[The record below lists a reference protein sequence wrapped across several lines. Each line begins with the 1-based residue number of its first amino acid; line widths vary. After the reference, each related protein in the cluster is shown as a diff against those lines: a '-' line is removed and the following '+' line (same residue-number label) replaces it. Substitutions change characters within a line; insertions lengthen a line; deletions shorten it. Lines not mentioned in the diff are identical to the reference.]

1 MFWATIVTIR
11 DFSKSQQNA
20 QNPLTKGTRGGG
32 GTIVLKSYKEK
43 IMSRKIKVIS
53 GLALVTALTNVGNLV
68 AADEQTQATKEV
80 SIANQPASEQVVSDA
95 KSKADA
101 ANQALSQQESVI
113 NKTEQDLAQNQK
125 QLEDNQVALAQAE
138 SNAQPDVLQKAAED
152 VKATQDAVSLAQE
165 NQTSAQ
171 TLVENAQKQVQ
182 AEEVSN
188 TVANTAVADAQMAVQ
203 KAQDTLDAM
212 SDNTLD
218 VKTAQDEL
226 AKKEAAE
233 KVAQE
238 ELAKANQAVEEA
250 DAKVA
255 EVQKAQLEAAKP
267 LTLPATPYEVPDD
280 VLADIEK
287 YYEVWDIDM
296 RDKNL
301 KAKIIKRLDEAY
313 QEQYEQKQKEA
324 LIELPQARLS
334 PEWVSAYKAYKDAT
348 NPEDKANKLEK
359 LQSLGIEESAQLIR
373 SFYSESNISVPTL
386 FNLFNSDS
394 GHYERFEE
402 DFGPEISTILG
413 LGNQYAAQLINSIRQ
428 QLGIDGTV
436 VINQDSVVLAEALKS
451 EDMAYETEGY
461 RFGPLNGF
469 DSSFVKEIYD
479 YMGLKTDGDRGG
491 QHVAVIGEH
500 HGRGAVFGYDMG
512 VFLRTIYTHIV
523 WPILQHPQENK
534 LASAVLLN
542 PDKILLGLS
551 ETPFNAEGSWLGI
564 HLALLSESDVADSS
578 KFDVNAN
585 LTDPVPSLIAT
596 KEAQAQAQ
604 MEQKSAQ
611 DAYKQAQ
618 EQTKAAKE
626 EVTKA
631 HTAQTATAESI
642 ALAKEHLAE
651 QKAKLQAA
659 QEELTKTTANLAKAK
674 AKLESAQAALER
686 ANKELAAKQAEASS
700 AQTKLTEVKGA
711 STQVVMLK
719 ERLSK
724 IQEQIIAQT
733 DTLTSAKAEL
743 ADLKVKAT
751 DAQEYYQLIKSI
763 FDLQHKPSDKSVKST
778 VEGQKGQVMPL
789 AQSNK
794 SSNHELTQKSSVEV
808 KQTYSRVAQRQSL
821 PKTGEEGSLLYLAGI
836 SLLGI
841 AVSHRKKFLK

>member
-1 MFWATIVTIR
+1 
-11 DFSKSQQNA
+11 
-20 QNPLTKGTRGGG
+20 
-32 GTIVLKSYKEK
+32 
-43 IMSRKIKVIS
+43 MSRKIKVIS

-68 AADEQTQATKEV
+68 EADEQTQSAKEV

-101 ANQALSQQESVI
+101 ANQALSQQESVV

-287 YYEVWDIDM
+287 YYEVWDIDK

-373 SFYSESNISVPTL
+373 SLYSESNNIMFTTL
-386 FNLFNSDS
+386 FNFAS
-394 GHYERFEE
+394 ERFEE

-500 HGRGAVFGYDMG
+500 YGRGGADFYRMG

-631 HTAQTATAESI
+631 QTAQTATAESI

-651 QKAKLQAA
+651 KKAKLQAA

-674 AKLESAQAALER
+674 AKLESAQAALEK
-686 ANKELAAKQAEASS
+686 ANKELVAKQAEASS

-763 FDLQHKPSDKSVKST
+763 YDLQHKPSDKSVKST

-794 SSNHELTQKSSVEV
+794 SSNHELTQKSTAEV
-808 KQTYSRVAQRQSL
+808 QQTYSRVAQRQSL

>member
-1 MFWATIVTIR
+1 
-11 DFSKSQQNA
+11 
-20 QNPLTKGTRGGG
+20 
-32 GTIVLKSYKEK
+32 
-43 IMSRKIKVIS
+43 MSRKIKVIS

-68 AADEQTQATKEV
+68 EADEQTQSAKEV
-80 SIANQPASEQVVSDA
+80 SIVNQPASEQVVSDA

-287 YYEVWDIDM
+287 YYEVWDIDK

-373 SFYSESNISVPTL
+373 SLYSESNDIMFTTL
-386 FNLFNSDS
+386 FNFASA
-394 GHYERFEE
+394 RFEE

-500 HGRGAVFGYDMG
+500 YDRGAVFGYTMG

-523 WPILQHPQENK
+523 WPILEHPQENK

-604 MEQKSAQ
+604 MDQKSAQ

-618 EQTKAAKE
+618 EQTKAAQG

-631 HTAQTATAESI
+631 QTAQTATAESI

-651 QKAKLQAA
+651 QKEKLQAA
-659 QEELTKTTANLAKAK
+659 QEELTKTSANLAKAK
-674 AKLESAQAALER
+674 ANLESAKGALEK
-686 ANKELAAKQAEASS
+686 ANKELAAKQEAATS

-763 FDLQHKPSDKSVKST
+763 YDLQHKPSDKSVKST

-794 SSNHELTQKSSVEV
+794 SSNHELTQKSTAEV
-808 KQTYSRVAQRQSL
+808 QQTYSRVAQRQSL
-821 PKTGEEGSLLYLAGI
+821 PKTGEEGSLLYLAGL

>member
-1 MFWATIVTIR
+1 
-11 DFSKSQQNA
+11 
-20 QNPLTKGTRGGG
+20 
-32 GTIVLKSYKEK
+32 
-43 IMSRKIKVIS
+43 MSRKIKVIS

-68 AADEQTQATKEV
+68 EADEQTQSAKEV

-138 SNAQPDVLQKAAED
+138 SNAQPDVLQKAEED

-171 TLVENAQKQVQ
+171 TLAENAQKQVQ

-250 DAKVA
+250 ATAVT

-287 YYEVWDIDM
+287 YYEVWDIDK

-324 LIELPQARLS
+324 QIELPQVKLS

-359 LQSLGIEESAQLIR
+359 LRSLGIEESAQLIR
-373 SFYSESNISVPTL
+373 SLYSESNNSMRTL
-386 FNLFNSDS
+386 FNFASWN
-394 GHYERFEE
+394 YERFEE

-436 VINQDSVVLAEALKS
+436 VINQNSVVLAEALKS
-451 EDMAYETEGY
+451 EDIAYETRGAK
-461 RFGPLNGF
+461 FGPLNGV
-469 DSSFVKEIYD
+469 DSSFVKETYEK
-479 YMGLKTDGDRGG
+479 MGLNTDGDRGG

-500 HGRGAVFGYDMG
+500 YDRGAVWSYTMD

-523 WPILQHPQENK
+523 WPILEHPQENK
-534 LASAVLLN
+534 LASEVLLN

-585 LTDPVPSLIAT
+585 LTDPVPSLTAA
-596 KEAQAQAQ
+596 KKAQEQAQKA
-604 MEQKSAQ
+604 QKSAQ

-631 HTAQTATAESI
+631 QTAQTATAESI

-659 QEELTKTTANLAKAK
+659 QEELTKTSANLAKAK
-674 AKLESAQAALER
+674 ANLESAKGALEK
-686 ANKELAAKQAEASS
+686 ANKELVAKQSEATS
-700 AQTKLTEVKGA
+700 AKTKLTEVKGA

-733 DTLTSAKAEL
+733 DTLTSAKAEI

-763 FDLQHKPSDKSVKST
+763 YDLQHKPSDKSVKST

-794 SSNHELTQKSSVEV
+794 SSNHELTQKSTAEV
-808 KQTYSRVAQRQSL
+808 QQTYSRVAQRQSL
-821 PKTGEEGSLLYLAGI
+821 PKTGEEGSLLYLAGL

-841 AVSHRKKFLK
+841 AISHRKKFLK

>member
-1 MFWATIVTIR
+1 
-11 DFSKSQQNA
+11 
-20 QNPLTKGTRGGG
+20 
-32 GTIVLKSYKEK
+32 
-43 IMSRKIKVIS
+43 MSRKIKVIS

-68 AADEQTQATKEV
+68 EADEQTQSAKEV

-287 YYEVWDIDM
+287 YYEVWDIDK

-313 QEQYEQKQKEA
+313 QKQYEQKQKEA
-324 LIELPQARLS
+324 QVGFNQAILS
-334 PEWVSAYKAYKDAT
+334 SEWVSAYKAYKAAT
-348 NPEDKANKLEK
+348 NSEDKANKLKK
-359 LQSLGIEESAQLIR
+359 LQSLTHSERELIDQSNSAANTIDYLA
-373 SFYSESNISVPTL
+373 TL
-386 FNLFNSDS
+386 FKSSTEEYSNL
-394 GHYERFEE
+394 ELFEH
-402 DFGPEISTILG
+402 DFDPEIPTIRELV
-413 LGNQYAAQLINSIRQ
+413 NQYAAQLINSIRQ

-436 VINQDSVVLAEALKS
+436 VVNRDSVALAEALKS
-451 EDMAYETEGY
+451 EDIDYNGFYGDYAK
-461 RFGPLNGF
+461 PLNGS
-469 DSSFVKEIYD
+469 DRPFVKETYEK
-479 YMGLKTDGDRGG
+479 MGLKTDGYRGG
-491 QHVAVIGEH
+491 QHVTVIGSHYSKGAYVGNPLGLFLNSIFH
-500 HGRGAVFGYDMG
+500 HI
-512 VFLRTIYTHIV
+512 L
-523 WPILQHPQENK
+523 WPILWHPEEDTF
-534 LASAVLLN
+534 ASEFLLN
-542 PDKILLGLS
+542 SERNLLGLS
-551 ETPFNAEGSWLGI
+551 ETPFNVEGSWDGI

-578 KFDVNAN
+578 KFDVTAN
-585 LTDPVPSLIAT
+585 LTVPVPSLTAA
-596 KEAQAQAQ
+596 KKAQEQAQKA
-604 MEQKSAQ
+604 QKSAQ
-611 DAYKQAQ
+611 DAYKHAQ

-631 HTAQTATAESI
+631 QTTQTATAESI

-659 QEELTKTTANLAKAK
+659 QEELTKTTVNLAKAK
-674 AKLESAQAALER
+674 AKLESAQTALER

-763 FDLQHKPSDKSVKST
+763 YDLQHKPSDKSVKST

>member
-1 MFWATIVTIR
+1 
-11 DFSKSQQNA
+11 
-20 QNPLTKGTRGGG
+20 
-32 GTIVLKSYKEK
+32 
-43 IMSRKIKVIS
+43 MSRKIKVIS

-68 AADEQTQATKEV
+68 EADEQTQSAKEV

-101 ANQALSQQESVI
+101 ANQALSQQESVV

-138 SNAQPDVLQKAAED
+138 SNAQPDVLQKAEED
-152 VKATQDAVSLAQE
+152 VKASQDAVSLAQE

-188 TVANTAVADAQMAVQ
+188 TVANTAVAAAQMAVQ

-287 YYEVWDIDM
+287 YYEVWDIDK

-324 LIELPQARLS
+324 QNELPQVKLS

-359 LQSLGIEESAQLIR
+359 LRSLGIEES
-373 SFYSESNISVPTL
+373 NISMPSFFTL
-386 FNLFNSDS
+386 FNFAS
-394 GHYERFEE
+394 GQYDRFEE

-436 VINQDSVVLAEALKS
+436 VINRDSVALAEALKS
-451 EDMAYETEGY
+451 EDITYENTVY
-461 RFGPLNGF
+461 RNEPLNGS
-469 DSSFVKEIYD
+469 DRPFVKETYEK
-479 YMGLKTDGDRGG
+479 MGLNTDGDRGG

-500 HGRGAVFGYDMG
+500 HGRGAVLGYNMG
-512 VFLRTIYTHIV
+512 VFLRTIYAHIV
-523 WPILQHPQENK
+523 WPILEHPQENK

-585 LTDPVPSLIAT
+585 LTDPVPSLTAA
-596 KEAQAQAQ
+596 KKAQEQAQ

-631 HTAQTATAESI
+631 QTAQTAQTATAESI

-651 QKAKLQAA
+651 KKAKLQAA
-659 QEELTKTTANLAKAK
+659 QEELTKTTVNLAKAK
-674 AKLESAQAALER
+674 AKLESAKGALEK
-686 ANKELAAKQAEASS
+686 ANKELAAKQEAATS

-763 FDLQHKPSDKSVKST
+763 YDLQHKPSDKSVKST

-794 SSNHELTQKSSVEV
+794 SSNHELTQKSTAEV
-808 KQTYSRVAQRQSL
+808 QQTYSRVAQRQSL
-821 PKTGEEGSLLYLAGI
+821 PKTGEEGSLLYLAGL

-841 AVSHRKKFLK
+841 AISHRKKFLK

>member
-1 MFWATIVTIR
+1 
-11 DFSKSQQNA
+11 
-20 QNPLTKGTRGGG
+20 
-32 GTIVLKSYKEK
+32 
-43 IMSRKIKVIS
+43 MSRKIKVIS

-68 AADEQTQATKEV
+68 EADEQTQATKEV

-171 TLVENAQKQVQ
+171 TLVENTQKQVQ

-188 TVANTAVADAQMAVQ
+188 TVANTAVADAQMAVL

-287 YYEVWDIDM
+287 YYEVWDIDK

-373 SFYSESNISVPTL
+373 SFYSESNISIPTL
-386 FNLFNSDS
+386 FNLFNFAS
-394 GHYERFEE
+394 GQYDRFEE

-436 VINQDSVVLAEALKS
+436 VINQNSVVLAEALKS
-451 EDMAYETEGY
+451 EDIAYETRGTK
-461 RFGPLNGF
+461 FGPLNGV
-469 DSSFVKEIYD
+469 DSSFVKETYEK
-479 YMGLKTDGDRGG
+479 MGLNTDGDRGG

-500 HGRGAVFGYDMG
+500 HGRGAVLGYNME

-578 KFDVNAN
+578 KFDVTAN
-585 LTDPVPSLIAT
+585 LTAPVPSLTAA
-596 KEAQAQAQ
+596 KKAQEQAQKA
-604 MEQKSAQ
+604 QKSAQ

-631 HTAQTATAESI
+631 QTAQTATAESI

-651 QKAKLQAA
+651 QKEKLQAA
-659 QEELTKTTANLAKAK
+659 QEELTKTSANLAKAK
-674 AKLESAQAALER
+674 ANLESAKGALEK
-686 ANKELAAKQAEASS
+686 ANKELAAKQEAATS
-700 AQTKLTEVKGA
+700 AQTKLAEVKGA

-763 FDLQHKPSDKSVKST
+763 YDLQHKPSDKSVKST

-808 KQTYSRVAQRQSL
+808 KQTYSRVSQRQSL

>member
-1 MFWATIVTIR
+1 
-11 DFSKSQQNA
+11 
-20 QNPLTKGTRGGG
+20 
-32 GTIVLKSYKEK
+32 
-43 IMSRKIKVIS
+43 MSRKIKVIS

-68 AADEQTQATKEV
+68 EADEQTQSTKEV

-287 YYEVWDIDM
+287 YYEVWDIDK

-373 SFYSESNISVPTL
+373 SLYSESNDIMFTTL
-386 FNLFNSDS
+386 FNFASA
-394 GHYERFEE
+394 RFEE

-491 QHVAVIGEH
+491 QHVAVIGSHYSKGSNEGNPLGLFLNSIFH
-500 HGRGAVFGYDMG
+500 HI
-512 VFLRTIYTHIV
+512 L
-523 WPILQHPQENK
+523 WPILWHPEEDT

-542 PDKILLGLS
+542 PNKTLLGLS
-551 ETPFNAEGSWLGI
+551 ETPFNVEGSWDGI
-564 HLALLSESDVADSS
+564 HLALLSEADVADSS

-631 HTAQTATAESI
+631 QTAQTAQTATAESI

-659 QEELTKTTANLAKAK
+659 QEELTKTTVNLAKAK

-686 ANKELAAKQAEASS
+686 ANKELAAKQSEATS
-700 AQTKLTEVKGA
+700 AKTKLTEVKGA

-751 DAQEYYQLIKSI
+751 DAQEFYQLIKSI
-763 FDLQHKPSDKSVKST
+763 YDLQHKPSDKSVKST

-821 PKTGEEGSLLYLAGI
+821 PKTGEEGSLLYLAGL

>member
-1 MFWATIVTIR
+1 
-11 DFSKSQQNA
+11 
-20 QNPLTKGTRGGG
+20 
-32 GTIVLKSYKEK
+32 
-43 IMSRKIKVIS
+43 MSRKIKVIS

-68 AADEQTQATKEV
+68 EADEQTQSAKEV

-101 ANQALSQQESVI
+101 ANQALSQQESVV

-203 KAQDTLDAM
+203 KAQDTLEAM

-250 DAKVA
+250 ATAVT
-255 EVQKAQLEAAKP
+255 EVQKAQFEAAKP

-287 YYEVWDIDM
+287 YYEVWDIDK

-301 KAKIIKRLDEAY
+301 KAKIIKKLDEAY
-313 QEQYEQKQKEA
+313 QKQYEQKQKEA
-324 LIELPQARLS
+324 QVGFNQAILS
-334 PEWVSAYKAYKDAT
+334 SEWVSAYKAYKAAT
-348 NPEDKANKLEK
+348 NSEDKANKLKK
-359 LQSLGIEESAQLIR
+359 LQSLTHSERELIDQSNSAANTIDYLA
-373 SFYSESNISVPTL
+373 TL
-386 FNLFNSDS
+386 FKRSHEVES
-394 GHYERFEE
+394 FEY
-402 DFGPEISTILG
+402 DFDPEIPTIRE

-436 VINQDSVVLAEALKS
+436 VVNRDSVALAEALKS
-451 EDMAYETEGY
+451 EDITYETSES
-461 RFGPLNGF
+461 RFAPLKGS
-469 DSSFVKEIYD
+469 DRPFVKETYEK
-479 YMGLKTDGDRGG
+479 MGLKTDGDRGG
-491 QHVAVIGEH
+491 QHVAVIGSHYDKGAYVGNPLGLFLNSIFH
-500 HGRGAVFGYDMG
+500 HI
-512 VFLRTIYTHIV
+512 LS
-523 WPILQHPQENK
+523 PILWHPEENT
-534 LASAVLLN
+534 LASEVLLN

-631 HTAQTATAESI
+631 QTAQTAQTATAESI

-674 AKLESAQAALER
+674 AKLESAQAALEK
-686 ANKELAAKQAEASS
+686 ANKELVAKQSEATS
-700 AQTKLTEVKGA
+700 AKTKLTEVKGA

-763 FDLQHKPSDKSVKST
+763 YDLQHKPSDKSVKST

-794 SSNHELTQKSSVEV
+794 SSNHELTQKSTAEV
-808 KQTYSRVAQRQSL
+808 QQTYSRVAQRQSL
-821 PKTGEEGSLLYLAGI
+821 PKTGEEGSLLYLAGL

-841 AVSHRKKFLK
+841 AISHRKKFLK

>member
-1 MFWATIVTIR
+1 M
-11 DFSKSQQNA
+11 
-20 QNPLTKGTRGGG
+20 TKGTRGG
-32 GTIVLKSYKEK
+32 TIALRSHKEK

-80 SIANQPASEQVVSDA
+80 SIANQPVAEQVVSDA

-287 YYEVWDIDM
+287 YYEVWDIDK

-324 LIELPQARLS
+324 QNELPQVKLS

-359 LQSLGIEESAQLIR
+359 LRSLGIEESAQLIR
-373 SFYSESNISVPTL
+373 SLYSESNNSMRTL
-386 FNLFNSDS
+386 FNFASWN
-394 GHYERFEE
+394 YERFEE

-436 VINQDSVVLAEALKS
+436 VINRDSVALAEALKS
-451 EDMAYETEGY
+451 EDIAYETSY
-461 RFGPLNGF
+461 RYKFGPLNGV

-500 HGRGAVFGYDMG
+500 YDRGAVLSYTMD

-523 WPILQHPQENK
+523 WPILEHPQENT

-542 PDKILLGLS
+542 PDQILLGLS

-585 LTDPVPSLIAT
+585 LTDPVPSLTAA
-596 KEAQAQAQ
+596 KKAQEQAQKA
-604 MEQKSAQ
+604 QKSAQ

-631 HTAQTATAESI
+631 QTAQTATAESI
-642 ALAKEHLAE
+642 VLAKEHLAE
-651 QKAKLQAA
+651 KKAKLQAA
-659 QEELTKTTANLAKAK
+659 QEELTKTTVNLAKAK

-743 ADLKVKAT
+743 ANLKVKAT

-763 FDLQHKPSDKSVKST
+763 YDLQHKPSDKSVKST

-821 PKTGEEGSLLYLAGI
+821 PKTGEEGSFLYLAGI

>member
-1 MFWATIVTIR
+1 
-11 DFSKSQQNA
+11 
-20 QNPLTKGTRGGG
+20 
-32 GTIVLKSYKEK
+32 
-43 IMSRKIKVIS
+43 MSRKIKVIT

-101 ANQALSQQESVI
+101 ANQALSQQESVV

-287 YYEVWDIDM
+287 YYEVWDIDK

-373 SFYSESNISVPTL
+373 SLYSESNNIMFTTL
-386 FNLFNSDS
+386 FNFAS
-394 GHYERFEE
+394 ERFEE

-523 WPILQHPQENK
+523 WPILEHPQENT
-534 LASAVLLN
+534 LASEVLLN

-631 HTAQTATAESI
+631 QTAQTAQTATAESI

-651 QKAKLQAA
+651 KKAKLQAA

-674 AKLESAQAALER
+674 AKLESAQAALEK
-686 ANKELAAKQAEASS
+686 ANKELVAKQAEASS
-700 AQTKLTEVKGA
+700 AQTKLTEVEGA

-763 FDLQHKPSDKSVKST
+763 YDLQHKPSDKSVKST

-794 SSNHELTQKSSVEV
+794 SSNHELTQKSTAEV
-808 KQTYSRVAQRQSL
+808 QQTYSRVAQRKSL

>member
-1 MFWATIVTIR
+1 
-11 DFSKSQQNA
+11 
-20 QNPLTKGTRGGG
+20 
-32 GTIVLKSYKEK
+32 
-43 IMSRKIKVIS
+43 MSRKIKVIS

-68 AADEQTQATKEV
+68 EADEQTQSAKEV

-250 DAKVA
+250 DAKVV

-287 YYEVWDIDM
+287 YYEVWDIDK

-334 PEWVSAYKAYKDAT
+334 PEWVSAYKAYKAAT

-359 LQSLGIEESAQLIR
+359 LQSLGVDESVQLIR
-373 SFYSESNISVPTL
+373 SFYSGSINDMTA
-386 FNLFNSDS
+386 LFNSTS
-394 GHYERFEE
+394 LSYNSEYFEY
-402 DFGPEISTILG
+402 DFGPEISTIQE

-436 VINQDSVVLAEALKS
+436 VINRDSVALAEALKS
-451 EDMAYETEGY
+451 EDITYENTVY
-461 RFGPLNGF
+461 RFEPLNGS
-469 DSSFVKEIYD
+469 DRPFVKETYEK
-479 YMGLKTDGDRGG
+479 MGLNTDGDRGG
-491 QHVAVIGEH
+491 QHVAAIGGNYGMGSYIGVNMAMFLES
-500 HGRGAVFGYDMG
+500 VF
-512 VFLRTIYTHIV
+512 THIV

-534 LASAVLLN
+534 LASEVLLN

-551 ETPFNAEGSWLGI
+551 ETPFNVEGSWDGI

-578 KFDVNAN
+578 KFDVTAN

-631 HTAQTATAESI
+631 QTAQTATAESI

-674 AKLESAQAALER
+674 AKLESAQAALEK
-686 ANKELAAKQAEASS
+686 ANKELVAKQSEATS
-700 AQTKLTEVKGA
+700 AKTKLTEVKGA

-763 FDLQHKPSDKSVKST
+763 YDLQHKPSDKSVKST

-794 SSNHELTQKSSVEV
+794 SSNHELTQKSTAEV
-808 KQTYSRVAQRQSL
+808 QQTYSRVAQRQSL
-821 PKTGEEGSLLYLAGI
+821 PKTGEEGSLLYLAGL

>member
-20 QNPLTKGTRGGG
+20 QNPLTKGTGG

-68 AADEQTQATKEV
+68 EADEQTQSAKEV

-138 SNAQPDVLQKAAED
+138 SNAQPDVLQKAEED

-171 TLVENAQKQVQ
+171 TLAENAQKQVQ

-250 DAKVA
+250 ATAVT

-287 YYEVWDIDM
+287 YYEVWDIDK

-324 LIELPQARLS
+324 QIELPQVKLS

-359 LQSLGIEESAQLIR
+359 LRSLGIEESAQLIR
-373 SFYSESNISVPTL
+373 SLYSESNNSMRTL
-386 FNLFNSDS
+386 FNFASWN
-394 GHYERFEE
+394 YERFEE

-436 VINQDSVVLAEALKS
+436 VINQNSVVLAEALKS
-451 EDMAYETEGY
+451 EDIAYETRGAK
-461 RFGPLNGF
+461 FGPLNGV
-469 DSSFVKEIYD
+469 DSSFVKETYEK
-479 YMGLKTDGDRGG
+479 MGLNTDGDRGG

-500 HGRGAVFGYDMG
+500 YDRGAVWSYTMD

-523 WPILQHPQENK
+523 WPILEHPQENK
-534 LASAVLLN
+534 LASEVLLN

-585 LTDPVPSLIAT
+585 LTDPVPSLTAA
-596 KEAQAQAQ
+596 KKAQEQAQKA
-604 MEQKSAQ
+604 QKSAQ

-631 HTAQTATAESI
+631 QTAQTATAESI

-659 QEELTKTTANLAKAK
+659 QEELTKTSANLAKAK
-674 AKLESAQAALER
+674 ANLESAKGALEK
-686 ANKELAAKQAEASS
+686 ANKELVAKQSEATS
-700 AQTKLTEVKGA
+700 AKTKLTEVKGA

-733 DTLTSAKAEL
+733 DTLTSAKAEI

-763 FDLQHKPSDKSVKST
+763 YDLQHKPSDKSVKST

-794 SSNHELTQKSSVEV
+794 SSNHELTQKSTAEV
-808 KQTYSRVAQRQSL
+808 QQTYSRVAQRQSL
-821 PKTGEEGSLLYLAGI
+821 PKTGEEGSLLYLAGL

-841 AVSHRKKFLK
+841 AISHRKKFLK

>member
-1 MFWATIVTIR
+1 
-11 DFSKSQQNA
+11 
-20 QNPLTKGTRGGG
+20 
-32 GTIVLKSYKEK
+32 
-43 IMSRKIKVIS
+43 MSRKIKVIS

-68 AADEQTQATKEV
+68 EADEQTQSAKEV

-138 SNAQPDVLQKAAED
+138 SNAQPDVLQKAEED

-287 YYEVWDIDM
+287 YYEVWDIDKH
-296 RDKNL
+296 DKNL

-324 LIELPQARLS
+324 QVGFNQAILS
-334 PEWVSAYKAYKDAT
+334 SEWVSAYKAYKAAT
-348 NPEDKANKLEK
+348 NSEDKANKLKK
-359 LQSLGIEESAQLIR
+359 LQSLFHSERELIDQSNSAANAIDYTASLFISSIEEFYKIY
-373 SFYSESNISVPTL
+373 SF
-386 FNLFNSDS
+386 
-394 GHYERFEE
+394 ER
-402 DFGPEISTILG
+402 DFGPEIPIIRE

-436 VINQDSVVLAEALKS
+436 LVNNDAIALAEALKS
-451 EDMAYETEGY
+451 EDIDYNGFYGAHAK
-461 RFGPLNGF
+461 PLNGS
-469 DSSFVKEIYD
+469 DRPFVKETYEK
-479 YMGLKTDGDRGG
+479 MGLKTDGYRGG
-491 QHVAVIGEH
+491 QHVAVIGSHYSKGSNEGNPLGLFLNSIFH
-500 HGRGAVFGYDMG
+500 HI
-512 VFLRTIYTHIV
+512 L
-523 WPILQHPQENK
+523 WPILWLPEEDT

-542 PDKILLGLS
+542 PNKTLLGLS
-551 ETPFNAEGSWLGI
+551 ETPFNVEGSWDGI
-564 HLALLSESDVADSS
+564 HLALLSEADVADSS

-631 HTAQTATAESI
+631 QTAQTAQTATAESI

-651 QKAKLQAA
+651 KKAKLQAA
-659 QEELTKTTANLAKAK
+659 QEELTKTTVNLAKAK

-763 FDLQHKPSDKSVKST
+763 YDLQHKPSDKSVKST

>member
-1 MFWATIVTIR
+1 
-11 DFSKSQQNA
+11 
-20 QNPLTKGTRGGG
+20 
-32 GTIVLKSYKEK
+32 
-43 IMSRKIKVIS
+43 MSRKIKVIS

-101 ANQALSQQESVI
+101 ANQALSQQESVV

-138 SNAQPDVLQKAAED
+138 SNAQPDVLQKAEED

-171 TLVENAQKQVQ
+171 TLAENAQKQVQ

-287 YYEVWDIDM
+287 YYEVWDIDK

-373 SFYSESNISVPTL
+373 SLYSESNDIMFTTL
-386 FNLFNSDS
+386 FNFASWDY
-394 GHYERFEE
+394 GRFEE

-631 HTAQTATAESI
+631 QTAQTATAESI

-808 KQTYSRVAQRQSL
+808 KQTYSRVAQRQTL

>member
-1 MFWATIVTIR
+1 
-11 DFSKSQQNA
+11 
-20 QNPLTKGTRGGG
+20 
-32 GTIVLKSYKEK
+32 
-43 IMSRKIKVIS
+43 MSRKIKVIS

-68 AADEQTQATKEV
+68 EADEQTQSAKEV

-101 ANQALSQQESVI
+101 ANQALSQQESVV

-188 TVANTAVADAQMAVQ
+188 TVANTAVAAAQMAVQ

-287 YYEVWDIDM
+287 YYEVWDIDK

-324 LIELPQARLS
+324 QNELPQVKLS

-359 LQSLGIEESAQLIR
+359 LRSLGIEES
-373 SFYSESNISVPTL
+373 NISMPSFFTL
-386 FNLFNSDS
+386 FNFAS
-394 GHYERFEE
+394 GQYDRFEE

-436 VINQDSVVLAEALKS
+436 VINRDSVALAEALKS
-451 EDMAYETEGY
+451 EDIAYETRGAK
-461 RFGPLNGF
+461 FGPLNGV
-469 DSSFVKEIYD
+469 DSSFVKEAYEK
-479 YMGLKTDGDRGG
+479 MGLNTDGDRGG

-500 HGRGAVFGYDMG
+500 HGRGAVLGYNMG
-512 VFLRTIYTHIV
+512 VFLRTIYAHIV
-523 WPILQHPQENK
+523 WPILEHPQENK

-585 LTDPVPSLIAT
+585 LTDPVPSLTAA
-596 KEAQAQAQ
+596 KKAQEQAQ

-631 HTAQTATAESI
+631 QTAQTAQTATAESI

-651 QKAKLQAA
+651 KKAKLQAA
-659 QEELTKTTANLAKAK
+659 QEELTKTTVNLAKAK

-686 ANKELAAKQAEASS
+686 ANKELAAKQSEATS
-700 AQTKLTEVKGA
+700 AKTKLTEVKGA

-763 FDLQHKPSDKSVKST
+763 YDLQHKPSDKSVKST

-794 SSNHELTQKSSVEV
+794 SSNHELTQKSTAEV
-808 KQTYSRVAQRQSL
+808 QQTYSRVAQRQSL

>member
-1 MFWATIVTIR
+1 
-11 DFSKSQQNA
+11 
-20 QNPLTKGTRGGG
+20 
-32 GTIVLKSYKEK
+32 
-43 IMSRKIKVIS
+43 MSRKIKVIS

-68 AADEQTQATKEV
+68 EADEQTQSAKEV

-101 ANQALSQQESVI
+101 ANQALSQQESVV

-138 SNAQPDVLQKAAED
+138 SNAQPDVLQKAEED
-152 VKATQDAVSLAQE
+152 VKASQDAVSLAQE

-188 TVANTAVADAQMAVQ
+188 TVANTAVAAAQMAVQ

-287 YYEVWDIDM
+287 YYEVWDIDK

-324 LIELPQARLS
+324 QNELPQVKLS

-359 LQSLGIEESAQLIR
+359 LRSLGIEES
-373 SFYSESNISVPTL
+373 NISMPSFFTL
-386 FNLFNSDS
+386 FNFAS
-394 GHYERFEE
+394 GQYDRFEE

-428 QLGIDGTV
+428 QLGIDGSV
-436 VINQDSVVLAEALKS
+436 VINRDSVALAEALKS
-451 EDMAYETEGY
+451 EDITYENTVY
-461 RFGPLNGF
+461 RNEPLNGS
-469 DSSFVKEIYD
+469 DRPFVKETYEK
-479 YMGLKTDGDRGG
+479 MGLNTDGDRGG

-500 HGRGAVFGYDMG
+500 HGRGAVLGYNMG

-523 WPILQHPQENK
+523 WPILEHPQENK

-585 LTDPVPSLIAT
+585 LTAPVPSLTAA
-596 KEAQAQAQ
+596 KKAQEQAQKA
-604 MEQKSAQ
+604 QKSAQ

-631 HTAQTATAESI
+631 QTAQTAQTATAESI

-651 QKAKLQAA
+651 KKAKLQAA

-674 AKLESAQAALER
+674 AKLESAQAALEK
-686 ANKELAAKQAEASS
+686 ANKELVAKQSEATS
-700 AQTKLTEVKGA
+700 AKTKLTEVKGA

-763 FDLQHKPSDKSVKST
+763 YDLQHEPSDKSVKST

-794 SSNHELTQKSSVEV
+794 SSNHELTQKSTAEV
-808 KQTYSRVAQRQSL
+808 QQTYSRVAQRQSL
-821 PKTGEEGSLLYLAGI
+821 PKTGEEGSLLYLAGL

-841 AVSHRKKFLK
+841 AISHRKKFLK

>member
-1 MFWATIVTIR
+1 
-11 DFSKSQQNA
+11 
-20 QNPLTKGTRGGG
+20 
-32 GTIVLKSYKEK
+32 
-43 IMSRKIKVIS
+43 MSRKIKVIS

-68 AADEQTQATKEV
+68 EADEQTQAAKEV

-101 ANQALSQQESVI
+101 ANQALSQQESVV

-138 SNAQPDVLQKAAED
+138 SNAQPDVLQKAEED

-287 YYEVWDIDM
+287 YYEVWDIDK

-313 QEQYEQKQKEA
+313 QKQYEQKQKEA
-324 LIELPQARLS
+324 QIELPQVKLS
-334 PEWVSAYKAYKDAT
+334 PEWVSAYKAYKAAT

-373 SFYSESNISVPTL
+373 SLYSESNDIMFTTL
-386 FNLFNSDS
+386 FNFAS
-394 GHYERFEE
+394 GWFEE

-451 EDMAYETEGY
+451 EDMVYETEGY

-500 HGRGAVFGYDMG
+500 HGRVAVFGYDMG
-512 VFLRTIYTHIV
+512 GFLRTIYTHIV
-523 WPILQHPQENK
+523 WPILEHPQENK

-551 ETPFNAEGSWLGI
+551 ETPFNLKGSWDGI

-578 KFDVNAN
+578 KFDVTAN
-585 LTDPVPSLIAT
+585 LTAPVPSLTAA
-596 KEAQAQAQ
+596 KKAQEQAQKA
-604 MEQKSAQ
+604 QKSAQ

-618 EQTKAAKE
+618 EQTKAAQG

-631 HTAQTATAESI
+631 QTAQTATAESI

-651 QKAKLQAA
+651 QKEKLQAA
-659 QEELTKTTANLAKAK
+659 QEELTKTTVNLAKAK

-763 FDLQHKPSDKSVKST
+763 YDLQHKPSDKSVKST

-821 PKTGEEGSLLYLAGI
+821 PKTGEEGSLLYLAGL

>member
-1 MFWATIVTIR
+1 
-11 DFSKSQQNA
+11 
-20 QNPLTKGTRGGG
+20 
-32 GTIVLKSYKEK
+32 
-43 IMSRKIKVIS
+43 MSRKIKVIS

-68 AADEQTQATKEV
+68 EADEQTQSAKEV

-226 AKKEAAE
+226 SKRAAAE

-250 DAKVA
+250 ATAVT

-287 YYEVWDIDM
+287 YYEVWDIDK

-373 SFYSESNISVPTL
+373 SFYSESNISIPTL
-386 FNLFNSDS
+386 FNLFNSAS
-394 GHYERFEE
+394 GQYYRFEE

-436 VINQDSVVLAEALKS
+436 VINRDSVALAEALKS
-451 EDMAYETEGY
+451 EDIAYETRGAK
-461 RFGPLNGF
+461 FGPLNGV
-469 DSSFVKEIYD
+469 DSSFVKETYEK
-479 YMGLKTDGDRGG
+479 MGLNTDGDRGG

-500 HGRGAVFGYDMG
+500 HGRGAVLGYNMG
-512 VFLRTIYTHIV
+512 VFLRTIYAHIV
-523 WPILQHPQENK
+523 WPILEHPQENK

-585 LTDPVPSLIAT
+585 LTDPVPSLTAA
-596 KEAQAQAQ
+596 KKAQEQAQ

-631 HTAQTATAESI
+631 QTAQTAQTATAESI

-651 QKAKLQAA
+651 KKAKLQAA
-659 QEELTKTTANLAKAK
+659 QEELTKTTVNLAKAK
-674 AKLESAQAALER
+674 AKLESAKGALEK
-686 ANKELAAKQAEASS
+686 ANKELAAKQEAATS

-763 FDLQHKPSDKSVKST
+763 YDLQHKPSDKSVKST

-794 SSNHELTQKSSVEV
+794 SSNHELTQKSTAEV
-808 KQTYSRVAQRQSL
+808 QQTYSRVAQRQSL
-821 PKTGEEGSLLYLAGI
+821 PKTGEEGSLLYLAGL

-841 AVSHRKKFLK
+841 AISHRKKFLK

>member
-1 MFWATIVTIR
+1 
-11 DFSKSQQNA
+11 
-20 QNPLTKGTRGGG
+20 
-32 GTIVLKSYKEK
+32 
-43 IMSRKIKVIS
+43 MSRKIKVIS

-68 AADEQTQATKEV
+68 EADEQTQSAKEV
-80 SIANQPASEQVVSDA
+80 SIANQPASEQVFSDA

-226 AKKEAAE
+226 SKRAAAE

-267 LTLPATPYEVPDD
+267 MTLPATPYEVPAT
-280 VLADIEK
+280 VLADIDK
-287 YYEVWDIDM
+287 YYEKFYAGE
-296 RDKNL
+296 RDENL

-324 LIELPQARLS
+324 QNELPQVKLS
-334 PEWVSAYKAYKDAT
+334 PEWVSAYKAYKAAT

-359 LQSLGIEESAQLIR
+359 LQSLGVDESIKIIR
-373 SFYSESNISVPTL
+373 DFEFLPENYWFTL
-386 FNLFNSDS
+386 FNLSPDNS
-394 GHYERFEE
+394 EARFEYYYKTQI
-402 DFGPEISTILG
+402 PAIMQ

-428 QLGIDGTV
+428 QLGIDGSV
-436 VINQDSVVLAEALKS
+436 VINRDSVALAEALKS
-451 EDMAYETEGY
+451 EDNTYTKPGIRYEE
-461 RFGPLNGF
+461 LNGS
-469 DSSFVKEIYD
+469 DRPFVKETYEK
-479 YMGLKTDGDRGG
+479 MGLKTDVEKEG
-491 QHVAVIGEH
+491 QYVTAIGSH
-500 HGRGAVFGYDMG
+500 YNMGSSYDEPISE
-512 VFLRTIYTHIV
+512 FLRTIFQHIV
-523 WPILQHPQENK
+523 WPILQHPEDTF
-534 LASAVLLN
+534 ASEFLLN
-542 PDKILLGLS
+542 PERNLLGLS
-551 ETPFNAEGSWLGI
+551 ETPFNVKGSWDGI

-585 LTDPVPSLIAT
+585 LTDPVPSLTAA
-596 KEAQAQAQ
+596 KKAQEQAQKA
-604 MEQKSAQ
+604 QKSAQ

-631 HTAQTATAESI
+631 QTAQTATAESI

-651 QKAKLQAA
+651 KKAKLQAA
-659 QEELTKTTANLAKAK
+659 EEELTKTTVNLAKAK

-763 FDLQHKPSDKSVKST
+763 YDLQHKPSDKSVKST

-794 SSNHELTQKSSVEV
+794 SSNHELTQKSTAEV
-808 KQTYSRVAQRQSL
+808 QQTYSRVAQRQSL
-821 PKTGEEGSLLYLAGI
+821 PKTGEEGSLLYLAGL

-841 AVSHRKKFLK
+841 AISHRKKFLK

>member
-1 MFWATIVTIR
+1 
-11 DFSKSQQNA
+11 
-20 QNPLTKGTRGGG
+20 
-32 GTIVLKSYKEK
+32 
-43 IMSRKIKVIS
+43 MSRKIKVIS

-68 AADEQTQATKEV
+68 EADEQTQSAKEV

-287 YYEVWDIDM
+287 YYEVWDIDK

-373 SFYSESNISVPTL
+373 SLYSESNDIMFTTL
-386 FNLFNSDS
+386 FNFAS
-394 GHYERFEE
+394 ERFEE

-500 HGRGAVFGYDMG
+500 YGRGGADFYRMG

-631 HTAQTATAESI
+631 QTAQTAQTATAESI

-651 QKAKLQAA
+651 KKAKLQAA

-674 AKLESAQAALER
+674 AKLESAQAALEK
-686 ANKELAAKQAEASS
+686 ANKELVAKQSEATR
-700 AQTKLTEVKGA
+700 AKTKLTEVKGA

-763 FDLQHKPSDKSVKST
+763 YDLQHKPSDKSVKST

-794 SSNHELTQKSSVEV
+794 SSNHELTQKSTAEV
-808 KQTYSRVAQRQSL
+808 QQTYSRVAQRQSL

>member
-1 MFWATIVTIR
+1 
-11 DFSKSQQNA
+11 
-20 QNPLTKGTRGGG
+20 
-32 GTIVLKSYKEK
+32 
-43 IMSRKIKVIS
+43 MSRKIKVIS

-68 AADEQTQATKEV
+68 EADEQTQAAKEV

-101 ANQALSQQESVI
+101 ANQALSQQESVV

-138 SNAQPDVLQKAAED
+138 SNAQPDVLQKAEED

-171 TLVENAQKQVQ
+171 TLAENAQKQVQ

-188 TVANTAVADAQMAVQ
+188 TVANTAVADAQMTVQ

-267 LTLPATPYEVPDD
+267 MTLPATPYEVPTA
-280 VLADIEK
+280 VLADIDK
-287 YYEVWDIDM
+287 YYEKFYAGEKDE
-296 RDKNL
+296 NL
-301 KAKIIKRLDEAY
+301 KDKIINGLDEAY

-373 SFYSESNISVPTL
+373 SLYSESNNSMPTTL
-386 FNLFNSDS
+386 FNFASWQ
-394 GHYERFEE
+394 YERFED

-451 EDMAYETEGY
+451 EDIAYETVGSQ
-461 RFGPLNGF
+461 FGPLNGF

-500 HGRGAVFGYDMG
+500 YDRGAVFGYTMG

-523 WPILQHPQENK
+523 WPILEHPQENK

-585 LTDPVPSLIAT
+585 LTPPVPSLTAA
-596 KEAQAQAQ
+596 KKAQEQAQKA
-604 MEQKSAQ
+604 QKSAQ

-618 EQTKAAKE
+618 EQTKAAQG

-631 HTAQTATAESI
+631 QTAQTATAESI

-651 QKAKLQAA
+651 QKEKLQAA
-659 QEELTKTTANLAKAK
+659 QEELTKTSANLAKAK
-674 AKLESAQAALER
+674 ANLESAKGALEK
-686 ANKELAAKQAEASS
+686 ANKELAAKQEAATS

-763 FDLQHKPSDKSVKST
+763 YDLQHKPSDKSVKST

-794 SSNHELTQKSSVEV
+794 SSNHELTQKSTAEV
-808 KQTYSRVAQRQSL
+808 QQTYSRVAQRQSL
-821 PKTGEEGSLLYLAGI
+821 PKTGEEGSLLYLAGL

-841 AVSHRKKFLK
+841 AISHRKKFLK

>member
-1 MFWATIVTIR
+1 
-11 DFSKSQQNA
+11 
-20 QNPLTKGTRGGG
+20 
-32 GTIVLKSYKEK
+32 
-43 IMSRKIKVIS
+43 MSRKIKVIS

-68 AADEQTQATKEV
+68 AADEQTQAAKEV

-113 NKTEQDLAQNQK
+113 TKTEQDLAQNQK

-171 TLVENAQKQVQ
+171 TLVENAQKQVK

-267 LTLPATPYEVPDD
+267 MTLPATPYEVPTA
-280 VLADIEK
+280 VLADIDK
-287 YYEVWDIDM
+287 YYEKFYAGEKDE
-296 RDKNL
+296 NL
-301 KAKIIKRLDEAY
+301 KDKIINGLDEAY

-373 SFYSESNISVPTL
+373 SFYSESNNSMLTL
-386 FNLFNSDS
+386 FNFAS
-394 GHYERFEE
+394 GNYGRFEE

-451 EDMAYETEGY
+451 EDIAYETESY

-500 HGRGAVFGYDMG
+500 YDRGAVFGYTME

-523 WPILQHPQENK
+523 WPILEHPQENT
-534 LASAVLLN
+534 LASEVLLN

-551 ETPFNAEGSWLGI
+551 ETPYNAEGSWLGI

-604 MEQKSAQ
+604 MDQKSAQ
-611 DAYKQAQ
+611 DAYKHAQ

-631 HTAQTATAESI
+631 QTTQTATAESI

-659 QEELTKTTANLAKAK
+659 QEELTKTTVNLAKAK
-674 AKLESAQAALER
+674 AKLESAQTALER

-763 FDLQHKPSDKSVKST
+763 YDLQHKPSDKSVKST

-794 SSNHELTQKSSVEV
+794 SSNHELTQKSTAEV
-808 KQTYSRVAQRQSL
+808 QQTYSRVAQRQSL
-821 PKTGEEGSLLYLAGI
+821 PKTGEEGSLLYLAGL

-841 AVSHRKKFLK
+841 AISHRKKFLK

>member
-1 MFWATIVTIR
+1 
-11 DFSKSQQNA
+11 
-20 QNPLTKGTRGGG
+20 
-32 GTIVLKSYKEK
+32 
-43 IMSRKIKVIS
+43 MSRKIKVIS

-68 AADEQTQATKEV
+68 EADEQTQSAKEV

-101 ANQALSQQESVI
+101 ANQALSQQESVV

-138 SNAQPDVLQKAAED
+138 SNAQPDVLQKAEED
-152 VKATQDAVSLAQE
+152 VKASQDAVSLAQE

-280 VLADIEK
+280 VLADIDK
-287 YYEVWDIDM
+287 YYEVWDIDK

-324 LIELPQARLS
+324 QNELPQVKLS
-334 PEWVSAYKAYKDAT
+334 PEWVSAYKAYKAAT

-359 LQSLGIEESAQLIR
+359 LQSLGVDESIQLIR
-373 SFYSESNISVPTL
+373 NFYSGSINIMTDL
-386 FNLFNSDS
+386 FSSTSLSYRSEYF
-394 GHYERFEE
+394 ER
-402 DFGPEISTILG
+402 DFGPEISTIQE

-428 QLGIDGTV
+428 QLGIDGSV
-436 VINQDSVVLAEALKS
+436 VINRDSVALAEALKS
-451 EDMAYETEGY
+451 EDITYENTVY
-461 RFGPLNGF
+461 RFEPLNGS
-469 DSSFVKEIYD
+469 DRPFVKETYEK
-479 YMGLKTDGDRGG
+479 MGLNTDGDRGG
-491 QHVAVIGEH
+491 QHVAVIGGNYGMGSYIGVNMAMFLES
-500 HGRGAVFGYDMG
+500 VF
-512 VFLRTIYTHIV
+512 THIV
-523 WPILQHPQENK
+523 WPILQHPEEQTRISE
-534 LASAVLLN
+534 VLLN
-542 PDKILLGLS
+542 PDKTLLGLS
-551 ETPFNAEGSWLGI
+551 GTPFNLKGSWDGI

-585 LTDPVPSLIAT
+585 LTAPVPSLTAA
-596 KEAQAQAQ
+596 KKAQEQAQKA
-604 MEQKSAQ
+604 QKSAQ

-618 EQTKAAKE
+618 EQTKVAQG

-631 HTAQTATAESI
+631 QTAQTATAESI

-651 QKAKLQAA
+651 KKAKLQAA

-674 AKLESAQAALER
+674 AKLESAQAALEK
-686 ANKELAAKQAEASS
+686 ANKELVAKQSEATS
-700 AQTKLTEVKGA
+700 AKTKLTEVKGA

-763 FDLQHKPSDKSVKST
+763 YDLQHKPSDKSVKST

-794 SSNHELTQKSSVEV
+794 SSNHELTQKSTAEV

-821 PKTGEEGSLLYLAGI
+821 PKTGEEGSLLYLAGL

>member
-1 MFWATIVTIR
+1 
-11 DFSKSQQNA
+11 
-20 QNPLTKGTRGGG
+20 
-32 GTIVLKSYKEK
+32 
-43 IMSRKIKVIS
+43 MSRKIKVIS

-68 AADEQTQATKEV
+68 EADEQTQATKEV

-101 ANQALSQQESVI
+101 ANQALSQQESVV

-287 YYEVWDIDM
+287 YYEVWDIDK

-373 SFYSESNISVPTL
+373 SLYSESNNIMFTTL
-386 FNLFNSDS
+386 FNFAS
-394 GHYERFEE
+394 ERFEE

-500 HGRGAVFGYDMG
+500 YGRGGADFYRMG

-631 HTAQTATAESI
+631 QTAQTATAESI

-651 QKAKLQAA
+651 KKAKLQAA

-674 AKLESAQAALER
+674 AKLESAQAALEK
-686 ANKELAAKQAEASS
+686 ANKELVAKQAEASS

-763 FDLQHKPSDKSVKST
+763 YDLQHKPSDKSVKST

-794 SSNHELTQKSSVEV
+794 SSNHELTQKSTAEV
-808 KQTYSRVAQRQSL
+808 QQTYSRVAQRQSL

>member
-1 MFWATIVTIR
+1 
-11 DFSKSQQNA
+11 
-20 QNPLTKGTRGGG
+20 
-32 GTIVLKSYKEK
+32 
-43 IMSRKIKVIS
+43 MSRKIKVIS

-68 AADEQTQATKEV
+68 EADEQTQSAKEV

-203 KAQDTLDAM
+203 KAQDTLEAM

-250 DAKVA
+250 DAKVV

-287 YYEVWDIDM
+287 YYEVWDIDK

-373 SFYSESNISVPTL
+373 SFYSESNISIPTL
-386 FNLFNSDS
+386 FNLFNFAS
-394 GHYERFEE
+394 GQYDRFEE

-436 VINQDSVVLAEALKS
+436 VINQNSVVLAEALKS
-451 EDMAYETEGY
+451 EDIAYETRGAK
-461 RFGPLNGF
+461 FGPLNGV
-469 DSSFVKEIYD
+469 DSSFVKETYEK
-479 YMGLKTDGDRGG
+479 MGLNTDGDRGG

-500 HGRGAVFGYDMG
+500 HGRGAVLGYNMG

-523 WPILQHPQENK
+523 WPILEHPQENK

-604 MEQKSAQ
+604 KAQKSAQ

-618 EQTKAAKE
+618 EQTKAAQG

-631 HTAQTATAESI
+631 QTAQTATAESI

-674 AKLESAQAALER
+674 AKLESAQAALEK
-686 ANKELAAKQAEASS
+686 ANKELVAKQSEATS
-700 AQTKLTEVKGA
+700 AKTKLTEVKGA

-763 FDLQHKPSDKSVKST
+763 YDLQHKPSDKSVKST

-794 SSNHELTQKSSVEV
+794 SSNHELTQKSTAEV

-821 PKTGEEGSLLYLAGI
+821 PKTGEEGSLLYLAGL

>member
-1 MFWATIVTIR
+1 
-11 DFSKSQQNA
+11 
-20 QNPLTKGTRGGG
+20 
-32 GTIVLKSYKEK
+32 
-43 IMSRKIKVIS
+43 MSRKIKVIS

-68 AADEQTQATKEV
+68 EADEQTQSAKEV

-138 SNAQPDVLQKAAED
+138 SNAQPDVLQKAEED
-152 VKATQDAVSLAQE
+152 VKASQDAVSLAQE

-280 VLADIEK
+280 VLADIDK
-287 YYEVWDIDM
+287 YYEVWDIDK

-324 LIELPQARLS
+324 QNELPQVKLS
-334 PEWVSAYKAYKDAT
+334 PEWVSAYKAYKAAT

-359 LQSLGIEESAQLIR
+359 LQSLGVDESIQLIR
-373 SFYSESNISVPTL
+373 NFYSGSINIMTDL
-386 FNLFNSDS
+386 FSSTSLSYRSEYF
-394 GHYERFEE
+394 ER
-402 DFGPEISTILG
+402 DFGPEISTIQE

-428 QLGIDGTV
+428 QLGIDGSV
-436 VINQDSVVLAEALKS
+436 VINRDSVALAEALKS
-451 EDMAYETEGY
+451 EDITYENTVY
-461 RFGPLNGF
+461 RFEPLNGS
-469 DSSFVKEIYD
+469 DRPFVKETYEK
-479 YMGLKTDGDRGG
+479 MGLNTDGDRGG
-491 QHVAVIGEH
+491 QHVAVIGGNYGMGSYIGVNMAMFLES
-500 HGRGAVFGYDMG
+500 VF
-512 VFLRTIYTHIV
+512 THIV
-523 WPILQHPQENK
+523 WPILQHPEEQTRISE
-534 LASAVLLN
+534 VLLN
-542 PDKILLGLS
+542 PDKTLLGLS
-551 ETPFNAEGSWLGI
+551 GTPFNLKGSWDGI
-564 HLALLSESDVADSS
+564 HLAILSESDVADSS

-585 LTDPVPSLIAT
+585 LTAPVPSLTAA
-596 KEAQAQAQ
+596 KKAQEQAQKA
-604 MEQKSAQ
+604 QKSAQ

-618 EQTKAAKE
+618 EQTKVAQG

-631 HTAQTATAESI
+631 QTAQTATAESI

-651 QKAKLQAA
+651 KKAKLQAA

-674 AKLESAQAALER
+674 AKLESAQAALEK
-686 ANKELAAKQAEASS
+686 ANKELVAKQSEATS
-700 AQTKLTEVKGA
+700 AKTKLTEVKGA

-763 FDLQHKPSDKSVKST
+763 YDLQHKPSDKSVKST

-794 SSNHELTQKSSVEV
+794 SSNHELTQKSTAEV

-821 PKTGEEGSLLYLAGI
+821 PKTGEEGSLLYLAGL

>member
-1 MFWATIVTIR
+1 
-11 DFSKSQQNA
+11 
-20 QNPLTKGTRGGG
+20 
-32 GTIVLKSYKEK
+32 
-43 IMSRKIKVIS
+43 MSRKIKVIS

-68 AADEQTQATKEV
+68 EADEQTQAAKEV

-287 YYEVWDIDM
+287 YYEVWDIDK

-373 SFYSESNISVPTL
+373 SLYSESNDIMFSTL
-386 FNLFNSDS
+386 FNFAS
-394 GHYERFEE
+394 ERFEVDFGPE
-402 DFGPEISTILG
+402 INFDSERFEVDFGPEISTILG

-631 HTAQTATAESI
+631 QTAQTATAESI

-651 QKAKLQAA
+651 KKAKLQAA

-674 AKLESAQAALER
+674 AKLESAQAALEK
-686 ANKELAAKQAEASS
+686 ANKELVAKQAEASS

-763 FDLQHKPSDKSVKST
+763 YDLQHEPSDKSVKST

-808 KQTYSRVAQRQSL
+808 QQTYSRVAQRQSL

>member
-1 MFWATIVTIR
+1 
-11 DFSKSQQNA
+11 
-20 QNPLTKGTRGGG
+20 
-32 GTIVLKSYKEK
+32 
-43 IMSRKIKVIS
+43 MSRKIKVIS

-101 ANQALSQQESVI
+101 ANQALSQQESVV

-267 LTLPATPYEVPDD
+267 MTLPATPYEVPTA
-280 VLADIEK
+280 VLADIDK
-287 YYEVWDIDM
+287 YYEKFYAGEKDE
-296 RDKNL
+296 NL
-301 KAKIIKRLDEAY
+301 KDKIINGLDEAY

-373 SFYSESNISVPTL
+373 SLYSESNDIMFSTL
-386 FNLFNSDS
+386 FNFAS
-394 GHYERFEE
+394 ERFEV

-469 DSSFVKEIYD
+469 DSSFVKEIYE

-500 HGRGAVFGYDMG
+500 HDRGAVFGYDMG

-523 WPILQHPQENK
+523 WPILEHPQENT
-534 LASAVLLN
+534 LASEVLLN

-631 HTAQTATAESI
+631 QTAQTAQTATAESI

-651 QKAKLQAA
+651 KKAKLQAA

-674 AKLESAQAALER
+674 AKLESAQAALEK
-686 ANKELAAKQAEASS
+686 ANKELVAKQAEASS

-763 FDLQHKPSDKSVKST
+763 YDLQHKPSDKSVKST

-794 SSNHELTQKSSVEV
+794 SSNHELTQKSTAEV
-808 KQTYSRVAQRQSL
+808 QQTYSRVAQRQSL

>member
-1 MFWATIVTIR
+1 
-11 DFSKSQQNA
+11 
-20 QNPLTKGTRGGG
+20 
-32 GTIVLKSYKEK
+32 
-43 IMSRKIKVIS
+43 MSRKIKVIS

-68 AADEQTQATKEV
+68 EADEQTQSAKEV

-287 YYEVWDIDM
+287 YYEVWDIDK

-373 SFYSESNISVPTL
+373 SLYSESNDIMFTTL
-386 FNLFNSDS
+386 FNFAS
-394 GHYERFEE
+394 ERFEE

-469 DSSFVKEIYD
+469 DSSFVKEIYE

-500 HGRGAVFGYDMG
+500 YGRGGADFYRMG

-631 HTAQTATAESI
+631 QTAQTAQTATAESI

-651 QKAKLQAA
+651 KKAKLQAA

-674 AKLESAQAALER
+674 AKLESAQAALEK
-686 ANKELAAKQAEASS
+686 ANKELVAKQAEASS

-763 FDLQHKPSDKSVKST
+763 YDLQHKPSDKSVKST

-794 SSNHELTQKSSVEV
+794 SSNHELTQKSTAEV
-808 KQTYSRVAQRQSL
+808 QQTYSRVAQRQSL

>member
-1 MFWATIVTIR
+1 
-11 DFSKSQQNA
+11 
-20 QNPLTKGTRGGG
+20 
-32 GTIVLKSYKEK
+32 
-43 IMSRKIKVIS
+43 MSRKIKVIS

-68 AADEQTQATKEV
+68 EADEQTQSAKEV

-287 YYEVWDIDM
+287 YYEVWDIDK

-373 SFYSESNISVPTL
+373 SLYSESNDIMFSTL
-386 FNLFNSDS
+386 FNFAS
-394 GHYERFEE
+394 ERFEV

-469 DSSFVKEIYD
+469 DSSFVKEIYE

-500 HGRGAVFGYDMG
+500 YGRGGADFYRMG

-631 HTAQTATAESI
+631 QTAQTAQTATAESI

-651 QKAKLQAA
+651 KKAKLQAA

-674 AKLESAQAALER
+674 AKLESAQAALEK
-686 ANKELAAKQAEASS
+686 ANKELVAKQAEASS

-763 FDLQHKPSDKSVKST
+763 YDLQHKPSDKSVKST

-794 SSNHELTQKSSVEV
+794 SSNHELTQKSTAEV
-808 KQTYSRVAQRQSL
+808 QQTYSRVAQRQSL

>member
-1 MFWATIVTIR
+1 
-11 DFSKSQQNA
+11 
-20 QNPLTKGTRGGG
+20 
-32 GTIVLKSYKEK
+32 
-43 IMSRKIKVIS
+43 MSRKIKVIS

-68 AADEQTQATKEV
+68 EADEQTQSAKEV

-138 SNAQPDVLQKAAED
+138 SNAQPDVLQKAEED
-152 VKATQDAVSLAQE
+152 VKASQDAVSLAQE

-280 VLADIEK
+280 VLADIDK
-287 YYEVWDIDM
+287 YYEVWDIDK

-324 LIELPQARLS
+324 QNELPQVKLS
-334 PEWVSAYKAYKDAT
+334 PEWVSAYKAYKAAT

-359 LQSLGIEESAQLIR
+359 LQSLGVDESIQLIR
-373 SFYSESNISVPTL
+373 NFYSGSINIMTDL
-386 FNLFNSDS
+386 FSSTSLSYRSEYF
-394 GHYERFEE
+394 ER
-402 DFGPEISTILG
+402 DFGPEISTIQE

-428 QLGIDGTV
+428 QLGIDGSV
-436 VINQDSVVLAEALKS
+436 VINRDSVALAEALKS
-451 EDMAYETEGY
+451 EDITYENTVY
-461 RFGPLNGF
+461 RFEPLNGS
-469 DSSFVKEIYD
+469 DRPFVKETYEK
-479 YMGLKTDGDRGG
+479 MGLNTDGDRGG
-491 QHVAVIGEH
+491 QHVAVIGGNYGMGSYIGVNMAMFLES
-500 HGRGAVFGYDMG
+500 VF
-512 VFLRTIYTHIV
+512 THIV
-523 WPILQHPQENK
+523 WPILQHPEEQTRISE
-534 LASAVLLN
+534 VLLN
-542 PDKILLGLS
+542 PDKTLLGLS
-551 ETPFNAEGSWLGI
+551 GTPFNLKGSWDGI

-585 LTDPVPSLIAT
+585 LTAPVPSLTAA
-596 KEAQAQAQ
+596 KKAQEQAQKA
-604 MEQKSAQ
+604 QKSAQ

-618 EQTKAAKE
+618 EQTKVAQG

-631 HTAQTATAESI
+631 QTAQTATAESI

-651 QKAKLQAA
+651 KKAKLQAA

-674 AKLESAQAALER
+674 AKLESAQAALEK
-686 ANKELAAKQAEASS
+686 ANKELVAKQSEATS
-700 AQTKLTEVKGA
+700 AKTKLTEVKGA

-763 FDLQHKPSDKSVKST
+763 YDLQHKPSDKSVKST

-794 SSNHELTQKSSVEV
+794 SSNHELTQKSTAEV

-821 PKTGEEGSLLYLAGI
+821 PKTGEEGSLLYLAGL

>member
-1 MFWATIVTIR
+1 
-11 DFSKSQQNA
+11 
-20 QNPLTKGTRGGG
+20 
-32 GTIVLKSYKEK
+32 
-43 IMSRKIKVIS
+43 MSRKIKVIS

-68 AADEQTQATKEV
+68 EADEQTQSAKEV

-226 AKKEAAE
+226 SKRAAAE

-267 LTLPATPYEVPDD
+267 MTLPATPYEVPAT
-280 VLADIEK
+280 VLADIDK
-287 YYEVWDIDM
+287 YYEKFYAGE
-296 RDKNL
+296 RDENL

-324 LIELPQARLS
+324 QNELPQVKLS
-334 PEWVSAYKAYKDAT
+334 PEWVSAYKAYKAAT

-359 LQSLGIEESAQLIR
+359 LQSLGVDESIKIIR
-373 SFYSESNISVPTL
+373 DFEFLPENYWFTL
-386 FNLFNSDS
+386 FNLSPDNS
-394 GHYERFEE
+394 EARFEYYYKTQI
-402 DFGPEISTILG
+402 PAIMQ

-428 QLGIDGTV
+428 QLGIDGSV
-436 VINQDSVVLAEALKS
+436 VINRDSVALAEALKS
-451 EDMAYETEGY
+451 EDNTYTKPGIRYEE
-461 RFGPLNGF
+461 LNGS
-469 DSSFVKEIYD
+469 DRPFVKETYEK
-479 YMGLKTDGDRGG
+479 MGLKTDVEKEG
-491 QHVAVIGEH
+491 QYVTAIGSH
-500 HGRGAVFGYDMG
+500 YNMGSSYDEPISE
-512 VFLRTIYTHIV
+512 FLRTIFQHIV
-523 WPILQHPQENK
+523 WPILQHPEDTF
-534 LASAVLLN
+534 ASEFLLN
-542 PDKILLGLS
+542 PERNLLGLS
-551 ETPFNAEGSWLGI
+551 ETPFNVKGSWDGI

-585 LTDPVPSLIAT
+585 LTDPVPSLTAA
-596 KEAQAQAQ
+596 KKAQEQAQKA
-604 MEQKSAQ
+604 QKSAQ

-631 HTAQTATAESI
+631 QTAQTATAESI

-651 QKAKLQAA
+651 KKAKLQAA
-659 QEELTKTTANLAKAK
+659 QEELTKTTVNLAKAK

-686 ANKELAAKQAEASS
+686 ANKELVAKQSEATS
-700 AQTKLTEVKGA
+700 AKTKLTEVKGA

-763 FDLQHKPSDKSVKST
+763 YDLQHKPSDKSVKST

-794 SSNHELTQKSSVEV
+794 SSNHELTQKSTAEV
-808 KQTYSRVAQRQSL
+808 QQTYSRVAQRQSL
-821 PKTGEEGSLLYLAGI
+821 PKTGEEGSLLYLAGL

-841 AVSHRKKFLK
+841 AISHRKKFLK

>member
-1 MFWATIVTIR
+1 
-11 DFSKSQQNA
+11 
-20 QNPLTKGTRGGG
+20 
-32 GTIVLKSYKEK
+32 
-43 IMSRKIKVIS
+43 MSRKIKVIS

-68 AADEQTQATKEV
+68 EADEQTQSAKEV

-101 ANQALSQQESVI
+101 ANQALSQQESVV

-138 SNAQPDVLQKAAED
+138 SNAQPDVLQKAEED
-152 VKATQDAVSLAQE
+152 VKASQDAVSLAQE

-280 VLADIEK
+280 VLADIDK
-287 YYEVWDIDM
+287 YYEVWDIDK

-324 LIELPQARLS
+324 QNELPQVKLS
-334 PEWVSAYKAYKDAT
+334 PEWVSAYKAYKAAT

-359 LQSLGIEESAQLIR
+359 LQSLGVDESIQLIR
-373 SFYSESNISVPTL
+373 SFYSGSINNMTA
-386 FNLFNSDS
+386 LFNSTS
-394 GHYERFEE
+394 LSYNSELFEY
-402 DFGPEISTILG
+402 DFGPEISTIQE

-436 VINQDSVVLAEALKS
+436 VINQNSVVLAEALKS
-451 EDMAYETEGY
+451 EDIAYETRGAK
-461 RFGPLNGF
+461 FGPLNGV
-469 DSSFVKEIYD
+469 DSSFVKETYEK
-479 YMGLKTDGDRGG
+479 MGLNTDGDRGG
-491 QHVAVIGEH
+491 QHVAVIGENY
-500 HGRGAVFGYDMG
+500 GMGSYIGVNMAMFLESVF
-512 VFLRTIYTHIV
+512 THIV
-523 WPILQHPQENK
+523 WPILQHPEEQTRISE
-534 LASAVLLN
+534 VLLN
-542 PDKILLGLS
+542 PDKTLLGLS
-551 ETPFNAEGSWLGI
+551 GTPFNLKGSWDGI

-585 LTDPVPSLIAT
+585 LTAPVPSLTAA
-596 KEAQAQAQ
+596 KKAQEQAQKA
-604 MEQKSAQ
+604 QKSAQ

-618 EQTKAAKE
+618 EQTKVAQG

-631 HTAQTATAESI
+631 QTAQTATAESI

-651 QKAKLQAA
+651 KKAKLQAA

-674 AKLESAQAALER
+674 AKLESAQAALEK
-686 ANKELAAKQAEASS
+686 ANKELVAKQSEATS
-700 AQTKLTEVKGA
+700 AKTKLTEVKGA

-763 FDLQHKPSDKSVKST
+763 YDLQHKPSDKSVKST

-794 SSNHELTQKSSVEV
+794 SSNHELTQKSTAEV
-808 KQTYSRVAQRQSL
+808 QQTYSRVAQRQSL
-821 PKTGEEGSLLYLAGI
+821 PKTGEEGSLLYLAGL

-841 AVSHRKKFLK
+841 AISHRKKFLK